1 MNKINNILEAIEN
14 DVEKF
19 DELKLVFIKSFNK
32 LIQDEEELG
41 NELCYLKDYGSD
53 NSILM
58 RSLKII
64 FDNEDFIKK
73 FSLYEKYDFILNFNK
88 TLKKISKNEEYKNVH
103 LSDFINK
110 NKNKETIW
118 SFNKYDDDADFNE
131 TFKSYFNLINNNIDM
146 LKTNDIENKYKIN
159 FFDINNSYKQ
169 NFLFKK
175 DIYYKASLLGN
186 LFMSLND
193 FNNNIVDFIL
203 NHEICE
209 EKIFLKNAR
218 GYLILYLLFMFNQF
232 KDDDVKNTCNK
243 NLNSV
248 LNFYKSKILN
258 NNYYKEINEEYKI
271 DSKILYNII
280 CNIYSTANEDYDYSL
295 RKRFIKINE
304 ETVISLLDITQGF
317 FCLNDIKNNFQIN
330 NYKIDS
336 LIFSESNMLNIL
348 LKPLKYKKVFENF
361 VFKIGENDNL
371 YFLNMFLNAN
381 FNEHKDIFYK
391 HKDFILDK
399 FLNNKDSEKFGLF
412 IRKTLLSDEY
422 YMFLLENG
430 ILNDEKQINFIKDK
444 SMKGVFSLK
453 NNLMPDILSDKMIL
467 MYENDDNNRLFGKSD
482 LNNYAS
488 KIKELISI
496 DEIEKIIELIKKE
509 DEINIKTIKNITD
522 NSNGL
527 KKVSRKH
534 SHLLKT
540 SKIINK
546 SQLINSFIV
555 IAMKQYTIND
565 YDESNRDKLQKMINN
580 NKIFILENY
589 ILLTECISEQL
600 LNNNNL
606 YRNHLYM
613 INCEDVSNRIDE
625 IQKMIKFD
633 INLTPSKKRIKNI

>member
-1 MNKINNILEAIEN
+1 MNKINNILEIIEGN
-14 DVEKF
+14 VEKF
-19 DELKLVFIKSFNK
+19 DELKIIFIKSFNK
-32 LIQDEEELG
+32 LIQDEKELI

-58 RSLKII
+58 HSLKII
-64 FDNEDFIKK
+64 FNDDDFVKY

-88 TLKKISKNEEYKNVH
+88 TLKKISKNEEYKNIQ
-103 LSDFINK
+103 LSDFINED
-110 NKNKETIW
+110 KNKETIW

-131 TFKSYFNLINNNIDM
+131 TFKSYFNLINNNIDI
-146 LKTNDIENKYKIN
+146 LKTNDVENKYKIN
-159 FFDINNSYKQ
+159 FFDINNNYKQ
-169 NFLFKK
+169 NFLLKK

-193 FNNNIVDFIL
+193 FNNNIVDFVL
-203 NHEICE
+203 NNEICE

-271 DSKILYNII
+271 DSKVLYNII

-295 RKRFIKINE
+295 GKRFIKINE
-304 ETVISLLDITQGF
+304 EMVISLLDITQGF
-317 FCLNDIKNNFQIN
+317 FCLNDINNNFQIN
-330 NYKIDS
+330 NYKIDN
-336 LIFSESNMLNIL
+336 LIFSASNMLNIL

-361 VFKIGENDNL
+361 VLKIGENDNL

-399 FLNNKDSEKFGLF
+399 FLNNKDREKFGLF

-422 YMFLLENG
+422 YMFLLENK

-444 SMKGVFSLK
+444 SIKGIFSLK
-453 NNLMPDILSDKMIL
+453 NNLMPSILSDKMML
-467 MYENDDNNRLFGKSD
+467 MYENDDNNRLFGKND

-488 KIKELISI
+488 KLKELISI
-496 DEIEKIIELIKKE
+496 DEIEKIIELLKKE

-522 NSNGL
+522 NKKGL